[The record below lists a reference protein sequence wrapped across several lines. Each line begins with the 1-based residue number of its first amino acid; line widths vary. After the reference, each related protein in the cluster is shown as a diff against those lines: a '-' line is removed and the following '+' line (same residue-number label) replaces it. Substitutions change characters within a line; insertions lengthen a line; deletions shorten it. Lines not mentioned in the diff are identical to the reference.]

1 MGEVRNRGTAD
12 FQQGFHTNDHLFFD
26 SYPVGQLSFVAAEM
40 VRTDSRRI
48 PALDFEFFWPT
59 LLVFLPVKLRIVW
72 WNESTWNW
80 VLIALIVPFFR
91 SKVPNRWNQEQE
103 RTLLM
108 ILKEALANVMK
119 HGNTSPKSAGNYT
132 SHKHRIIFMSLV
144 ILPKNVHL
152 FCAARP

>member
-1 MGEVRNRGTAD
+1 
-12 FQQGFHTNDHLFFD
+12 
-26 SYPVGQLSFVAAEM
+26 M

-108 ILKEALANVMK
+108 ILKEAPANVMK
-119 HGNTSPKSAGNYT
+119 HSNTSPKSVGNYT

-144 ILPKNVHL
+144 ILPKNMHL
-152 FCAARP
+152 FCAAPLK